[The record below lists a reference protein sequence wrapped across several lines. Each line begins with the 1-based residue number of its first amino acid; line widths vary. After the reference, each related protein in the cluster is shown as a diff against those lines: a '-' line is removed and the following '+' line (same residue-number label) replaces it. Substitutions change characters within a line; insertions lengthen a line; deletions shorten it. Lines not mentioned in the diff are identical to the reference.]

1 MYRNGLRSRLNLYQ
15 PSAKLI
21 KTVRSCSKLR
31 RRYDLPCTPLD
42 RLGAGEADEGTVRTP
57 VAALLKVR
65 QGLDPFELSRQIDR
79 KLPAIYALAHTRLSP
94 RVPPKGPWG
103 RDTSEAADRVC
114 PDK

>member
-1 MYRNGLRSRLNLYQ
+1 MNALYRNELRLWLNLFQ

-21 KTVRSCSKLR
+21 KKVRVGSKLR

-79 KLPAIYALAHTRLSP
+79 KLQAIYALAHTRLSP
-94 RVPPKGPWG
+94 RVPPKGHGG
-103 RDTSEAADRVC
+103 RVTF
-114 PDK
+114 